1 MELVMQV
8 FLIAAAAALMPA
20 AAISDVY
27 GSPRPCRLS
36 NVLGDHMVLQQGKTA
51 RVWHRAFERR
61 GSLAHL
67 GLAARLVLPSAM
79 QRKPPISLASSR
91 RGSIERRVAGAR
103 GVCLQLVWATSDTF
117 GQAHGSSC
125 CVDRRLQDGPR
136 HGIQRQGVRTA
147 QFGRAQPRQI
157 ERAWTCSW

>member
-1 MELVMQV
+1 VLPSAMQRK
-8 FLIAAAAALMPA
+8 PP
-20 AAISDVY
+20 ISLACSRRGPIERRVA
-27 GSPRPCRLS
+27 GSRA
-36 NVLGDHMVLQQGKTA
+36 VTVGDGPMAGNTA
-51 RVWHRAFERR
+51 RVWHRALERR